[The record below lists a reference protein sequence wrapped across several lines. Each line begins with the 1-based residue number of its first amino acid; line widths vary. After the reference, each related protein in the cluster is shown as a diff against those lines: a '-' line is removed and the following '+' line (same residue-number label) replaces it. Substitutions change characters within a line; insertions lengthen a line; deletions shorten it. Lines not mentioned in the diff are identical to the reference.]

1 MQSPLKSLQIVHM
14 ALVTGVTMAYIVI
27 GQINSLEFFNIS
39 KLNNTS
45 LLVVLGVVMVALISN
60 LIYNQVLMQISK
72 TATNQEQFAKYQT
85 ANIIRLAILEGTAL
99 LILFLQNDVLFMGL
113 LLIVYM
119 ILLRPT
125 ENRMKHDLNKSRF
138 L

>member
-1 MQSPLKSLQIVHM
+1 M

-85 ANIIRLAILEGTAL
+85 ANIIRLAVLEGTAL

>member
-1 MQSPLKSLQIVHM
+1 MQSPLKTLQIVHM

-85 ANIIRLAILEGTAL
+85 ANIIRLAVLEGTAL

>member
-14 ALVTGVTMAYIVI
+14 ALITGVTMAYIVI

>member
-1 MQSPLKSLQIVHM
+1 MQSPLKTLQIVHM